1 MHKIYSMLGIARK
14 GGNVSIGFDSTKLNI
29 ENNKSFLVIIACDAS
44 EKTKKN
50 IKFICNKYNCEYI
63 EFGEKEILGKSLGK
77 NVVSVLSISDKNIA
91 AYLLNNV

>member
-1 MHKIYSMLGIARK
+1 MLGIARK